1 MFDIMTATVFYSRG
15 QDGLWIIGSM
25 ERACHELREIIKGP
39 HHKMNNRLI
48 NLMLSATG
56 ARVPS
61 CPWLVLAAL
70 LSAFTGPAS
79 AITLWLQNLD
89 ATYTNSLIHAH
100 EIQHEALAVNG
111 RCYSQMFTKSP
122 KQLPHLTKLHNNPG
136 VRRWW
141 CECCNPQLTL
151 YRFQQSS
158 VHEQLF

>member
-15 QDGLWIIGSM
+15 QDGLWSIGSM

-79 AITLWLQNLD
+79 AITLWLQKFGCNIHQQPHPCSRNSTLGPCCQWSLLF
-89 ATYTNSLIHAH
+89 TN
-100 EIQHEALAVNG
+100 
-111 RCYSQMFTKSP
+111 
-122 KQLPHLTKLHNNPG
+122 
-136 VRRWW
+136 
-141 CECCNPQLTL
+141 
-151 YRFQQSS
+151 
-158 VHEQLF
+158 VHKISETASTFDKVA